1 MHLLLAFIIYQPLS
15 EIIQSLPLILL
26 LILEIDTFIIPL
38 VPLFTSIQPSVN
50 LSSVS
55 DT

>member
-1 MHLLLAFIIYQPLS
+1 MHLLLSLIIYQPLS

-38 VPLFTSIQPSVN
+38 ESLFTGI
-50 LSSVS
+50 
-55 DT
+55 